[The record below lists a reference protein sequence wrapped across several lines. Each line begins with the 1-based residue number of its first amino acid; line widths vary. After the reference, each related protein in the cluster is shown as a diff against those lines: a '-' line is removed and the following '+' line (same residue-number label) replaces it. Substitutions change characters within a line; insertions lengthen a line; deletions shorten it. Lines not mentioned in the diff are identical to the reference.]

1 MFRGKLEMSDATLFP
16 VVEPPHHAALPP
28 GMPRVQLPVRDR
40 VELLPCDLDSLIS
53 SKHQERVDD

>member
-1 MFRGKLEMSDATLFP
+1 MSDATLFP

-40 VELLPCDLDSLIS
+40 VKLLPCDLDSLIS